1 MIKKKKLIYIIIA
14 LVIIGTAVGGKNFF
28 IDGKGKKVPKKN
40 MNKVSVKAVK
50 ANMNKQKL
58 NLNQHR
64 VQPIL
69 HNWELISRR

>member
-28 IDGKGKKVPKKN
+28 IDGKGK
-40 MNKVSVKAVK
+40 KVSVKAVK